1 MWHILPGLQAK
12 FAIVTLLYTSHLMLG
27 CFSGRQAAPLM
38 NLSLSS
44 VVFSAWMGGLH
55 WPAMQVA
62 PWGLPSFSL

>member
-1 MWHILPGLQAK
+1 
-12 FAIVTLLYTSHLMLG
+12 MLG

-62 PWGLPSFSL
+62 PWGLPSFSLKPCRSASMRKITEQ